1 MPHRD
6 DREAERLRQNY
17 RAAFLR
23 YLSRRDE
30 APLHAGYEIGRAA
43 LSDGLSLLEL
53 AQIHHVVLLEVL
65 KTGGGADL
73 DDVGSAAS
81 EFLVEVLATYD
92 MAQRGLP
99 RQA

>member
-1 MPHRD
+1 MTA
-6 DREAERLRQNY
+6 AERLRLDY

-23 YLSRRDE
+23 YVSRRDE
-30 APLHAGYEIGRAA
+30 APLHTGYEIGRSA
-43 LSDGLSLLEL
+43 LSDGLSILEL
-53 AQIHHVVLLEVL
+53 TQIHHVVLLEAL
-65 KTGGGADL
+65 KTVEASHL

-81 EFLVEVLATYD
+81 EFLVEVLASYD

>member
-6 DREAERLRQNY
+6 DRAAERLRLNY

-65 KTGGGADL
+65 KTGAGADL
-73 DDVGSAAS
+73 DDVASAAS